1 MDYYNMCS
9 NVDPGIEDRSGG
21 FEEVNREP
29 GRIELHN
36 TVESRHGSFSN
47 KESTYCISNRLDR
60 LIVQF
65 LKIQGAGRVDKG
77 QDHDQ

>member
-9 NVDPGIEDRSGG
+9 NVDPGIEDKLEDLKKSI
-21 FEEVNREP
+21 ESL
-29 GRIELHN
+29 RIELHN
-36 TVESRHGSFSN
+36 TVESDGSFSN

-65 LKIQGAGRVDKG
+65 LKVKEQVEVDKG
-77 QDHDQ
+77 WA